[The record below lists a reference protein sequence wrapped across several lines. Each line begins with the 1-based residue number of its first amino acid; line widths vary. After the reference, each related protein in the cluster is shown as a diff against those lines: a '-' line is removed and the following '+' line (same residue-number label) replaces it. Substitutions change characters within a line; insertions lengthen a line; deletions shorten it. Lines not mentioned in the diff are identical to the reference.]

1 MKRNIIFSLAFSLAL
16 PTLLHAQGDIK
27 IVAADAFRTE
37 HTANGKLKLY
47 NEITKTVAIDQADSI
62 VRTRYLPFYIV
73 KQGKKG
79 VLNSHGHV
87 QIPIEYDHIESL
99 SPFFTLVEKGGR
111 KGIYNKDGVKILD
124 TIYSDIRNEGYNWSD
139 EGRFHVKKD
148 GKWGI
153 CNEHGRYLAEPK
165 YDEIKGGGL
174 FIELLKND
182 SSDYLIGYKQL
193 ITGVKIA
200 HLNFTVYD
208 EEANNSRGFYI
219 FQKDGKYGLLDEN
232 GTVFVPAHYTYLFNP
247 GGSYNRNTPAWLI
260 AQKDNKYGVIDIH
273 DNVVLPFHYQEI
285 NTTQLW
291 HYLVTENE
299 DGKQF
304 YNIKTRT
311 FITDY
316 TFDSFTLGYNHIT
329 IKKGGKAALVDKE
342 TMKIVFPFKY
352 QDIQPDNTP
361 GLLCVEK
368 DGLYGLVDVKD
379 KVIIPPMYES
389 PLFLSCGDKIVIQK
403 DGKYGIINLKNKLLY
418 GMTSHPILA
427 YSDYF
432 QIFDVDKGNPKLDCN
447 LKEIKEQ

>member
-47 NEITKTVAIDQADSI
+47 NEITQTVAIDQADSI

-165 YDEIKGGGL
+165 YDEIKGRGL

-273 DNVVLPFHYQEI
+273 DNIVLPFHYQEI

-304 YNIKTRT
+304 YHIKTRT
-311 FITDY
+311 LITDF
-316 TFDSFTLGYNHIT
+316 TFDQFTVGDKYTT
-329 IKKGGKAALVDKE
+329 IKKDGLAALVDNE
-342 TMKIVFPFKY
+342 TMKIVIPFKY
-352 QDIQPDNTP
+352 QDIQPYSEQGCFCVQKE
-361 GLLCVEK
+361 GLH
-368 DGLYGLVDVKD
+368 GLVDAND
-379 KVIIPPMYES
+379 KVIIPLMYEDH
-389 PLFLSCGDKIVIQK
+389 LRISCGDKIVIRK

-427 YSDYF
+427 HYNYF
-432 QIFDVDKGNPKLDCN
+432 QIFDTDKGDPRLDCD
-447 LKEIKEQ
+447 LKEIKN